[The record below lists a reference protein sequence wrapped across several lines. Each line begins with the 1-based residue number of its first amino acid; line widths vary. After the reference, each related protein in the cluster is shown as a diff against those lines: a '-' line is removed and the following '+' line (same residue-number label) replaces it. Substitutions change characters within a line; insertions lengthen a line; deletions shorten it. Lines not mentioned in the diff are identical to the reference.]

1 MFPAVKMSLAVS
13 FRCGAAVRP
22 ELHSF
27 GLVGVSGWGF
37 RWNGGGGV
45 VVVEH

>member
-1 MFPAVKMSLAVS
+1 MNLF
-13 FRCGAAVRP
+13 AALP

-27 GLVGVSGWGF
+27 GLVGVSAGVF

-45 VVVEH
+45 VVVEGTNLDLSLVG